1 MSAKLISI
9 GALSQATGFPSETIR
24 TWERRYSFP
33 RPKRSRGGH
42 RLYDFALIEHLLLIR
57 AALDQGHRPSSVTG
71 LKLKELRSL
80 LKPVDVKETP
90 EPVAVAHDIDPWFTS
105 CLKATRNMETVNMQM
120 LLRSSLATLGL
131 QAFVVERCA
140 LLLETIGHEWSQGN
154 LSIAQEHFAA
164 SALESILAEQWRSI
178 ASTNRGP
185 LCIFAT
191 LKGEQH
197 TLGLHMAAC
206 LMAVRGVK
214 IIWLGANMPTND
226 LCDTASILK
235 PDYICLSF
243 SRSYNKQEAV
253 RLLKPLRAKLASRIT
268 LLLGGAGAPAVNAE
282 LAVRIRGLDDLTT
295 RFGVL
300 R

>member
-1 MSAKLISI
+1 MGGKLISI

-71 LKLKELRSL
+71 IKFKDLQAL
-80 LKPVDVKETP
+80 LKPVDVMQAPDPET
-90 EPVAVAHDIDPWFTS
+90 VSHGTDPWIAS
-105 CLKATRNMETVNMQM
+105 CLEATRNMETVNMQM

-131 QAFVVERCA
+131 QGFVVGRCA
-140 LLLETIGHEWSQGN
+140 LLLETIGHEWSRGN

-178 ASTNRGP
+178 ANANRGP
-185 LCIFAT
+185 LCILAT

-206 LMAVRGVK
+206 LMAVRGVR

-226 LCDTASILK
+226 LCDTSSILK
-235 PDYICLSF
+235 PDYVCLSF

-268 LLLGGAGAPAVNAE
+268 LLIGGAGAPPVNPE
-282 LAVRIRGLDDLTT
+282 LAVRIRGLDDLAT
-295 RFGVL
+295 RFGTL